1 MKVEIWLKNDID
13 GAIINNVTH
22 VSYSDD
28 MQELLIHHKTWT
40 LLLKLKD
47 IESMVIR
54 K

>member
-1 MKVEIWLKNDID
+1 MKVEIWLKFDTE
-13 GAIINNVTH
+13 GCVLENVTH

-28 MQELLIHHKTWT
+28 MKEVLIHHKTWT
-40 LLLKLKD
+40 LSLKLKD